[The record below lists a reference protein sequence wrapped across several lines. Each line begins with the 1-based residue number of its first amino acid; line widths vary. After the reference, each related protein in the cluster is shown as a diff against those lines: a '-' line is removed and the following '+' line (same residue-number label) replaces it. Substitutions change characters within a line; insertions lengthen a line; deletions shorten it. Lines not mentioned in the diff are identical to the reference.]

1 MAKKSLQEQ
10 QHDNKPKITVVM
22 GRAGRQNSNNKPKTK
37 GTSEQVGVR

>member
-10 QHDNKPKITVVM
+10 QHDNKPKKSLIM

-37 GTSEQVGVR
+37 GTYKQVGV